1 MEVGKRSS
9 AVHLTYASAL
19 VVPQMEIAIMT
30 AVKMVLASS
39 HVTRAATVQTRLT
52 HAKAMSVSL
61 KLA

>member
-1 MEVGKRSS
+1 MEVDKRSS

-39 HVTRAATVQTRLT
+39 HVKRAASVQTRLT
-52 HAKAMSVSL
+52 HAKAISVSL